1 MGQIVIN
8 LPDETIQA
16 IDGTMHK
23 FGCKNRTSY
32 FMMLHNSLRT
42 SLDLTTEQ
50 KFFIKQLC
58 EYRSADTPNVTDFAK
73 HLGWDEAK
81 LKDTISN
88 LVDRKLLDVFDYP
101 SDRYYQ
107 DINEAYQAK
116 RVRLNDTGFV
126 VYRSLLVMI

>member
-16 IDGTMHK
+16 IDSVMYK
-23 FGCKNRTSY
+23 FGHKNRTSY

-42 SLDLTTEQ
+42 ALELTTDQ
-50 KFFIKQLC
+50 KFLIKQLC
-58 EYRSADTPNVTDFAK
+58 EYRNAETPNAGDFAK
-73 HLGWDEAK
+73 YIGWDEAK
-81 LKDTISN
+81 LKDTVSN